1 MPAPTALALDALMHE
16 LRKCAA
22 WEDLS
27 GATAAARQLA
37 ALPGDEVPA
46 RMVRELARLD
56 DIDLTDDAG
65 DVGDEVYRARSALET
80 GLVLCGARATAWLRP
95 LLNDRACLDR
105 PTRPATRAALR
116 VLAELGD
123 PAALPVARQ
132 LLADDDPESRDGRL
146 AAIQAL
152 GRLRPPDAR
161 ALLRGLL
168 DRVGDSTDGNTGW
181 TKRLTAHALGEIG
194 DVDAL
199 GRLLQDRDWFA
210 RLGAAEALAKLP
222 AGQGEAERARACR
235 DPDPRV
241 AKAARRS

>member
-1 MPAPTALALDALMHE
+1 MPVATALALDALMHE

-46 RMVRELARLD
+46 RMVRELVRLD
-56 DIDLTDDAG
+56 GIDLTDDAG
-65 DVGDEVYRARSALET
+65 DVGDEVYRARSALAT
-80 GLVLCGARATAWLRP
+80 GLVLCGARATACLRP
-95 LLNDRACLDR
+95 LLNELAS
-105 PTRPATRAALR
+105 PAARVALG

-123 PAALPVARQ
+123 AAALPVARR
-132 LLADDDPESRDGRL
+132 LLADDDPEAREGRL

-152 GRLRPPDAR
+152 GKLRPPDAG

-168 DRVGDSTDGNTGW
+168 DRVGEGPDGNTGW

-194 DVDAL
+194 DVAAL
-199 GRLLQDRDWFA
+199 GRLLEDRDWFA

-222 AGQGEAERARACR
+222 AGQGEAERARALR

-241 AKAARRS
+241 AKAARRT